1 MFELPKQALVV
12 TAHPDD
18 IDFGG
23 GGTVAWLRSQGVGV
37 SYCIC
42 TDGNQGGEDPSVS
55 RDEMRKIRRSEQIAA
70 GAILGVTDVSFL
82 GFDDGKLFPTLELRK
97 AIVQEIRRVKPDVV
111 ITQSPERNWNRIYS
125 AHPDHLAAGEGAVQA
140 VYPDARNM
148 FAFPELLEA
157 GVEPWTVSELWLMA
171 HATPNH
177 FVDITDYL
185 PKKLAALK
193 AHASQT
199 NQIADLEERITN
211 WGTLVAEQSE
221 LGSGKLAEGFFVVST
236 L

>member
-82 GFDDGKLFPTLELRK
+82 SLHRSATNYFLMIVKLTL
-97 AIVQEIRRVKPDVV
+97 
-111 ITQSPERNWNRIYS
+111 
-125 AHPDHLAAGEGAVQA
+125 
-140 VYPDARNM
+140 
-148 FAFPELLEA
+148 AFL
-157 GVEPWTVSELWLMA
+157 T
-171 HATPNH
+171 
-177 FVDITDYL
+177 
-185 PKKLAALK
+185 KLAY
-193 AHASQT
+193 
-199 NQIADLEERITN
+199 NN
-211 WGTLVAEQSE
+211 Y
-221 LGSGKLAEGFFVVST
+221 
-236 L
+236 